1 VVFRFNKV
9 YRCSTVFT
17 RNRRRSVPRSEADM
31 RPGSKTK
38 EEARSVLTWRRGPGR
53 VGLGLELANIVIK
66 SSMIVQTAIVRL
78 NPSH

>member
-1 VVFRFNKV
+1 
-9 YRCSTVFT
+9 
-17 RNRRRSVPRSEADM
+17 M

-53 VGLGLELANIVIK
+53 VGLGLGLANIVIK

-78 NPSH
+78 NPSR